1 VSVLLLL
8 YRASRPNIAVLGQAR
23 ADGSFQDVERN
34 SDVAAVPGVVI
45 VRIES
50 GLFFANADMVR
61 DTIRAKAAD
70 PNVNA
75 VVLDAQ
81 TIPAID
87 FTAAHMLIELG
98 RDLQRQGKRLVLARQ
113 VGQVRGHPRY
123 GTGSERD
130 RVLSIRASGG
140 RRTPRRE
147 PRRRRPV
154 KPAGRGGLR
163 RSAHSR
169 GPPCDVPS

>member
-1 VSVLLLL
+1 MSVLLLL

-87 FTAAHMLIELG
+87 FTAAHMLIALG
-98 RDLQRQGKRLVLARQ
+98 RDLQRQGKHLVLARQ
-113 VGQVRGHPRY
+113 VGQVRDMLA
-123 GTGSERD
+123 TE
-130 RVLSIRASGG
+130 
-140 RRTPRRE
+140 
-147 PRRRRPV
+147 RRPTAIEIYPSV
-154 KPAGRGGLR
+154 QTAVDALR
-163 RSAHSR
+163 AASQDEA
-169 GPPCDVPS
+169 DQ